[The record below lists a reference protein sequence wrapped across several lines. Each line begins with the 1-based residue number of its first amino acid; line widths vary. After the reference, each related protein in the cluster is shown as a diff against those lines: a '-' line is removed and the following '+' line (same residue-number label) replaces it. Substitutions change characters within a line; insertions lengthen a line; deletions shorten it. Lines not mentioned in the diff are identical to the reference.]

1 MPIASGQEA
10 SDKSRSFSP
19 LTKKVFSFSK
29 LDFVTSEGEFNEAIC
44 TLSIPDLNSD
54 SPPFIAI
61 YYRRENSLWF
71 TESLYRKRLRFSF
84 KDGVIKLD
92 RSKADL
98 HAEHESFVT
107 NMKWVMNSNNSE
119 IKRESIFS
127 LLTSFIK
134 SALFSGKLLPEN
146 FSSKK

>member
-1 MPIASGQEA
+1 MPNLEVLYRLQVLFLVLISISSGQELL
-10 SDKSRSFSP
+10 DKSRSFSP

-44 TLSIPDLNSD
+44 TLSIPDLSSD

-84 KDGVIKLD
+84 RDGIIKLD
-92 RSKADL
+92 RSNFWDWF
-98 HAEHESFVT
+98 EIE
-107 NMKWVMNSNNSE
+107 E
-119 IKRESIFS
+119 IKIVV
-127 LLTSFIK
+127 IY
-134 SALFSGKLLPEN
+134 
-146 FSSKK
+146 

>member
-1 MPIASGQEA
+1 MPNLEVNIRFQTIFLHLLLFSILFSQEA
-10 SDKSRSFSP
+10 LEKPRSFSP

-29 LDFVTSEGEFNEAIC
+29 LDFVTAEGEFNEAIC
-44 TLSIPDLNSD
+44 TLKISELVTD

-92 RSKADL
+92 RSNFW
-98 HAEHESFVT
+98 EWFEIE
-107 NMKWVMNSNNSE
+107 E
-119 IKRESIFS
+119 IKIVVIF
-127 LLTSFIK
+127 
-134 SALFSGKLLPEN
+134 
-146 FSSKK
+146 

>member
-1 MPIASGQEA
+1 MPNLEVLYRLQVLFLFFVLVSIAVGQEVL
-10 SDKSRSFSP
+10 DKSRSFSP

-44 TLSIPDLNSD
+44 TLSIPDLVSD

-84 KDGVIKLD
+84 KDSVIKLD
-92 RSKADL
+92 RSNFWDWF
-98 HAEHESFVT
+98 EIE
-107 NMKWVMNSNNSE
+107 E
-119 IKRESIFS
+119 IKIVV
-127 LLTSFIK
+127 IY
-134 SALFSGKLLPEN
+134 
-146 FSSKK
+146 

>member
-1 MPIASGQEA
+1 MPNLRVLIRLQFILLSVTFWSFLIGQEQPE
-10 SDKSRSFSP
+10 KSRSFSP
-19 LTKKVFSFSK
+19 LTKKVFSYSK

-44 TLSIPDLNSD
+44 TLEIPDLSYD

-92 RSKADL
+92 RSNFWDWF
-98 HAEHESFVT
+98 EIE
-107 NMKWVMNSNNSE
+107 E
-119 IKRESIFS
+119 IKIVV
-127 LLTSFIK
+127 IY
-134 SALFSGKLLPEN
+134 
-146 FSSKK
+146 

>member
-1 MPIASGQEA
+1 MEVLYRLQVLFLVLISISSGQEVL
-10 SDKSRSFSP
+10 DKSRSFSP

-44 TLSIPDLNSD
+44 TLSIPDLSSD

-84 KDGVIKLD
+84 KNGIIKLD
-92 RSKADL
+92 RSNFWDWF
-98 HAEHESFVT
+98 EIE
-107 NMKWVMNSNNSE
+107 E
-119 IKRESIFS
+119 IKIVV
-127 LLTSFIK
+127 IY
-134 SALFSGKLLPEN
+134 
-146 FSSKK
+146 

>member
-1 MPIASGQEA
+1 MPNLRVLIRLQFILLSVIFWSLLFGQEQTG
-10 SDKSRSFSP
+10 KSRSFSP
-19 LTKKVFSFSK
+19 LTKKVFSYSK

-44 TLSIPDLNSD
+44 TLEIPNLFSD

-92 RSKADL
+92 RSNFWDWF
-98 HAEHESFVT
+98 EIE
-107 NMKWVMNSNNSE
+107 E
-119 IKRESIFS
+119 IKIVV
-127 LLTSFIK
+127 IY
-134 SALFSGKLLPEN
+134 
-146 FSSKK
+146 